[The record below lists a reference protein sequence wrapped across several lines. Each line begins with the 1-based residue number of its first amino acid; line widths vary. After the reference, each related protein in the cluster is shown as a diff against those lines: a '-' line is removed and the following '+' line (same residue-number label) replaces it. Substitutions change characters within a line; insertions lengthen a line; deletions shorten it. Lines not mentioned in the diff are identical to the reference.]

1 LNLKGLLSSI
11 TIADKILLSLLIL
24 LSFSGILFIKE
35 VLPKGCEVQIEV
47 NGRLVY
53 VLPIEDNRIVSVK
66 GPEGRTV
73 IEIKDHRLR
82 VTESPCHN
90 KLCIKQG
97 WIESGAIVCLPN
109 RVLITIGNR
118 GYSNIVDAIT
128 G

>member
-1 LNLKGLLSSI
+1 MNLKGLLSST

-35 VLPKGCEVQIEV
+35 VLPKGREVQIEV

-53 VLPIEDNRIVSVK
+53 VLPIEENRIVSVK

-82 VTESPCHN
+82 VIESPCHN

-118 GYSNIVDAIT
+118 EYSNIVDAIT